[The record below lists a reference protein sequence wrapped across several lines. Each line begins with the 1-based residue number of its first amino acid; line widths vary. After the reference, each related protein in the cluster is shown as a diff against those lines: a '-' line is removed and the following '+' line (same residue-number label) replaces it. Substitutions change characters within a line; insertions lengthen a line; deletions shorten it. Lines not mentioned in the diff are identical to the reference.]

1 MSDLLGAFGQAWPR
15 LLIYPGGL
23 SAVLAALL
31 LARVRGIRHM
41 EPLTAPRLLDLL
53 PPLSAIALL
62 PLAPAAAFPYGLDVL
77 TAVTLLLW
85 PELRRAAAERRDP
98 HQPAGYYLP
107 AFLAALALASAAGSF
122 ELNALLRWPPSPI
135 RQAAFLLGAGAW
147 IASIPRLSPPQP
159 HLTAACSAWG
169 LTLVGVL
176 PLSAAVN
183 TIAAAAPAWLGVAA
197 AMAIALAGIAAARHL
212 PVQWGYV
219 WAIAALVATGGVL
232 LDSR

>member
-1 MSDLLGAFGQAWPR
+1 MSDLLGAFGQAWLR
-15 LLIYPGGL
+15 LLLYPGGL

-53 PPLSAIALL
+53 PPLSAVALL
-62 PLAPAAAFPYGLDVL
+62 PLAPAVSFPYSLDL
-77 TAVTLLLW
+77 PTAVTLLLW
-85 PELRRAAAERRDP
+85 PELRRAAVEHRDP
-98 HQPAGYYLP
+98 QQRAAHYLP

-147 IASIPRLSPPQP
+147 IVAIPRLAPPQP
-159 HLTAACSAWG
+159 NIAAACSALG
-169 LTLVGVL
+169 LVLVGVL
-176 PLSAAVN
+176 PLSAAIN
-183 TIAAAAPAWLGVAA
+183 TIATAPAWLGIAA
-197 AMAIALAGIAAARHL
+197 AMTIALAGIAAARRL

-219 WAIAALVATGGVL
+219 WAIAALVATSGVL